1 MSDEER
7 AQILK
12 MLEDGKISPE
22 DALKLMN
29 ALEDSGEPESPEEVE
44 VIVPPEPEPGADRG
58 PESGSQQAPP
68 DPEFDRKVNR
78 FRRLWQVPLW
88 VGLVVTV
95 LGAWWMYSAM
105 LNSGFG
111 FWFMCAWVPFLIG
124 VVAVALAVISKTSRW
139 IYVRVEQKPGERPQ
153 KIVVA
158 FPIPSPLLRWGL
170 RNFGHNIPAEARAA
184 SDMAMKAVLEDM
196 KEPLY
201 VDVHDDDGEHVQVY
215 IG

>member
-12 MLEDGKISPE
+12 MVEEGKVSPE
-22 DALKLMN
+22 EALKLIQ
-29 ALEDSGEPESPEEVE
+29 ALETDDQAEGQIEEPE
-44 VIVPPEPEPGADRG
+44 ILPPQVAETNSESEADTPRS
-58 PESGSQQAPP
+58 EP
-68 DPEFDRKVNR
+68 DPEFERKVKR
-78 FRRLWQVPLW
+78 FRGLWLIPLW
-88 VGLVVTV
+88 VGVGVTV

-111 FWFMCAWVPFLIG
+111 FWFMCAWLPFLIG
-124 VVAVALAVISKTSRW
+124 VAVVALAVISKTSRW
-139 IYVRVEQKPGERPQ
+139 IYVRVEQKPGERPE

-170 RNFGHNIPAEARAA
+170 HNFGHNIPPEHRASA
-184 SDMAMKAVLEDM
+184 DMAIKAVFEDL

>member
-7 AQILK
+7 NQILK

-22 DALKLMN
+22 DALKLMH
-29 ALEDSGEPESPEEVE
+29 ALDGDDKTEPAQQVDVLIPPAPEQGSEAGASP
-44 VIVPPEPEPGADRG
+44 PP
-58 PESGSQQAPP
+58 QP
-68 DPEFDRKVNR
+68 DPEFDRKVSR
-78 FRRLWQVPLW
+78 FRKLWLIPLSI
-88 VGLVVTV
+88 GLVITV

-111 FWFMCAWVPFLIG
+111 FWFLCAWVPFLLG
-124 VVAVALAVISKTSRW
+124 VAIVALGVISKASRW
-139 IYVRVEQKPGERPQ
+139 LYVRVEQKPGERPQ
-153 KIVVA
+153 KIVFA
-158 FPIPSPLLRWGL
+158 FPIPSPLLRWGI
-170 RNFGHNIPAEARAA
+170 RNFGHNIPPNARAA
-184 SDMAMKAVLEDM
+184 SDMAVKAVLEDL

>member
-29 ALEDSGEPESPEEVE
+29 ALEAGEDAGEAEIVE
-44 VIVPPEPEPGADRG
+44 VIAPPEPDAG
-58 PESGSQQAPP
+58 SGSGAEGPQPEP
-68 DPEFDRKVNR
+68 DPEFDRKVKR
-78 FRRLWQVPLW
+78 FRSLWLVPLW
-88 VGLVVTV
+88 VGLTVLV

-111 FWFMCAWVPFLIG
+111 FWFMCAWLPFLIG
-124 VVAVALAVISKTSRW
+124 VAVVALAVISKTSRW
-139 IYVRVEQKPGERPQ
+139 IYVRVDQKPGERPQ
-153 KIVVA
+153 KIVFA
-158 FPIPSPLLRWGL
+158 FPIPSPLLRWGM
-170 RNFGHNIPAEARAA
+170 RNFGHNIPPEARAA
-184 SDMAMKAVLEDM
+184 SDLAMKAVFEDL